1 MPWLQSSTVSDSGH
15 RVRDNRSLRS
25 SRTAAGTSM
34 RYGLISGMGLIMQA
48 ATIADCHQVRGDTSD
63 ARSQDVP
70 RRPAHVVARRGRRLD
85 RPKLI
90 ASFRLELEDNAALVE
105 RFRLQHDVV
114 LTAAMDVGNRV
125 TWPQCLHGHQLG
137 ISG

>member
-1 MPWLQSSTVSDSGH
+1 MPWLQSSTVADSGH
-15 RVRDNRSLRS
+15 RVRDKRSSRS

-34 RYGLISGMGLIMQA
+34 RYGLISGMTLIMQT
-48 ATIADCHQVRGDTSD
+48 ATIADCHQVRGEASD
-63 ARSQDVP
+63 AMSEDVP
-70 RRPAHVVARRGRRLD
+70 RRPAHVVTGRERHLD
-85 RPKLI
+85 HPELI
-90 ASFRLELEDNAALVE
+90 VSFRLELEDNTALVE

-114 LTAAMDVGNRV
+114 LTAAVDVGDRV

>member
-34 RYGLISGMGLIMQA
+34 RYGLISGRGLIMQA
-48 ATIADCHQVRGDTSD
+48 ATTASCHKVRGDTSD
-63 ARSQDVP
+63 GRSRLVP
-70 RRPAHVVARRGRRLD
+70 RDPAHVVAGRERHLD
-85 RPKLI
+85 HPKLI
-90 ASFRLELEDNAALVE
+90 VSFRLELEDNAALVE

-125 TWPQCLHGHQLG
+125 T
-137 ISG
+137 